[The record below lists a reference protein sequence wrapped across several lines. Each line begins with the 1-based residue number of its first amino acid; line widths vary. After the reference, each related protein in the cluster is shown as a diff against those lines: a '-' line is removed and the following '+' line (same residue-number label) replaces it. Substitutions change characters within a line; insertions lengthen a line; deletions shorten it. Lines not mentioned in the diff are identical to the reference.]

1 MRVTAVIPA
10 FNRAAFIGE
19 AIESVLAQTRPV
31 DEVLIVDDCSTD
43 DTVAVAS
50 RYPVRV
56 VALPVNRGSSGAR
69 NAGIREA
76 TGDAIAWLDSDDIW
90 LPFHCERTVTLLEE
104 FPGPRLPFLA
114 WSCSAIVSSCCPTT
128 MACGLQPVSTS
139 DRYLD
144 VFWPSFLHG
153 PPVPMIT
160 AVIRTEALRQIGGF
174 DEELRAGVDADL
186 FLRLAERHRFVCI
199 HDITARYRLHGS
211 QITAQ
216 RGHQQRTA
224 FMTRVKLARH
234 ARTTGEPATAAL
246 YEARLL
252 ECWDRALWAAWMA
265 RDVEQVRMLSA
276 LAPLMPGTTA
286 AGRYFRLRR
295 FAPRWLLGL
304 WDWLPKGRG

>member
-31 DEVLIVDDCSTD
+31 DEVVIVDDCSTD

-56 VALPVNRGSSGAR
+56 VALPVNMGSSGAR

-76 TGDAIAWLDSDDIW
+76 SGDAIAWLDSDDIW
-90 LPFHCERTVTLLEE
+90 LPFHCERTVTLLEA
-104 FPGPRLPFLA
+104 FPGAAVAFSGVELFGDRLELLPHHDGV
-114 WSCSAIVSSCCPTT
+114 WSPTS
-128 MACGLQPVSTS
+128 LDERQE
-139 DRYLD
+139 LD

-224 FMTRVKLARH
+224 FMTRAKLARH
-234 ARTTGEPATAAL
+234 ARTTGEAATAAL

-252 ECWDRALWAAWMA
+252 ECWDRALWVAWMA
-265 RDVEQVRMLSA
+265 RDVEQVRMLCA

-286 AGRYFRLRR
+286 TGRYFRLRR

-304 WDWLPKGRG
+304 WDWLAKGRK